1 MPLYAV
7 TRDTMAEDSGETYSS
22 RSHVDAALIFARIDH
37 AGQSPLGYVE
47 TLHVRCTAPDPERYA
62 RAIVVTNVDGWKAE
76 DRGVLS

>member
-1 MPLYAV
+1 
-7 TRDTMAEDSGETYSS
+7 MAEDSGETYSS